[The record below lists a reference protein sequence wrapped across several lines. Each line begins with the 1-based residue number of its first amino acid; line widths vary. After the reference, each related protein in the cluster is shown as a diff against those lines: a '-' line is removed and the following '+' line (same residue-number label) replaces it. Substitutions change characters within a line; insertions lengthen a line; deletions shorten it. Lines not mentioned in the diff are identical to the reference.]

1 MLVAGHA
8 RLTKKEGRKKVETR
22 LARKLVSLLKG
33 KQQEYMIKK
42 IKNGK
47 SGWVNKL
54 KKVKK

>member
-33 KQQEYMIKK
+33 KQKNM

-47 SGWVNKL
+47 SGYVG
-54 KKVKK
+54 